1 MDYLQIAGRA
11 VDIAQSI
18 GGHAAEAYVL
28 DAKSLT
34 VEVAN
39 QEIETLK
46 LSEEMGI
53 GIRLF
58 SRQGTVGFAYST
70 SLDNLEALARQ
81 ALDNSRNSHAD
92 KFNVLPEKPQ
102 NIPEMKLLDE
112 KIAATSVE
120 EKINMAKQVELAARQ
135 ADKRVKRTERCV
147 YEDAEYGVALA
158 NSQGLAAYYRSG
170 YAGLYGMVL
179 AEEDGDV
186 QSGMSLNYTRDFA
199 ALDPKIVGEEAAR
212 DAGLLLK
219 AKSVATTKATL
230 LLSPYIATS
239 FFAILIPAL
248 SADAVQKGRSLFKG
262 KVGQKVVSPLVTL
275 IDDGR
280 LHSGIASRP
289 VDGEG
294 VPTGQTELIV
304 NGVLQ
309 GFLHNTYTAAKDDVA
324 STGNGMRSTF
334 KSMPEVGPTNLFIHS
349 GTARRDEL
357 ISGIKNGFYVTNVMG
372 MHTANP
378 ISGDFSV
385 GAAGVWIKDGQF
397 TQAVRGVAIAG
408 NILELFSQVDGIGDD
423 LRFFGAQGAPSM
435 RISNI
440 TVSGQ

>member
-28 DAKSLT
+28 DAKSLS

-39 QEIETLK
+39 EEIETLK
-46 LSEEMGI
+46 LSEDMGI

-58 SRQGTVGFAYST
+58 SREGTVGFAYST
-70 SLDNLEALARQ
+70 SLDNLAALARQ
-81 ALDNSRNSHAD
+81 ALDNSRNTFAD
-92 KFNVLPEKPQ
+92 KFNVLPQKPQ
-102 NIPEMKLLDE
+102 VIPPMRLLDE
-112 KIAATSVE
+112 QIAATGVE
-120 EKINMAKQVELAARQ
+120 KKINMARQIEIAARQ
-135 ADKRVKRTERCV
+135 ADKRVQRTERCV
-147 YEDAEYGVALA
+147 YEDVEYGIALA
-158 NSQGLAAYYRSG
+158 NSNGASTYFRSG

-179 AEEDGDV
+179 AQEEGDV
-186 QSGMSLNYTRDFA
+186 QTGMSLSYARDFGK
-199 ALDPKIVGEEAAR
+199 LDPQSVGGEAAR
-212 DAGLLLK
+212 DACQLLK
-219 AKSVATTKATL
+219 AKSIDTTKAAL
-230 LLSPYIATS
+230 VLSPYIATS
-239 FFAILIPAL
+239 FFAVLIPAL
-248 SADAVQKGRSLFKG
+248 AADAVQKGRSLFKG
-262 KVGQKVVSPLVTL
+262 KVGQQVVSPLVTL

-280 LHSGIASRP
+280 LDTGIATRP

-294 VPTGQTELIV
+294 VPTRRTELIV

-309 GFLHNTYTAAKDDVA
+309 GFLYNTYTAAKDNVA
-324 STGNGMRSTF
+324 STGNGMRVSF
-334 KSMPEVGPTNLFIHS
+334 KSMPEVGPTNLFIQP
-349 GTARRDEL
+349 GTIKREQL
-357 ISGIKNGFYVTNVMG
+357 ISEIKNGFYVTNVMG

-385 GAAGVWIKDGQF
+385 GAAGIWVKDGKF

-408 NILELFSQVDGIGDD
+408 NILELFSQVDGIADD
-423 LRFFGAQGAPSM
+423 LRFFGAQGAPTM